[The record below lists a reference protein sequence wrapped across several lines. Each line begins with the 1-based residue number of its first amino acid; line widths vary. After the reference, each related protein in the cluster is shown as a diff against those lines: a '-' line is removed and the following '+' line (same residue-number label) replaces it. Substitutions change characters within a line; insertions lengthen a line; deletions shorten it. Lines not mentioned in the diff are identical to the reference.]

1 MEIILR
7 KDVDKIGKSGEVIK
21 VKKGFARNF
30 LLPRGLAFVAT
41 NQNLKRLEQEKQQ
54 RQVFAEKE
62 KRQAEELAKK
72 LSGASCTVAVD
83 VNENEKMYGSVTA
96 ADIVKS
102 LEVESFKID
111 KNAIL
116 LEKPIEELG
125 IFEIEIKLHPEVKT
139 KIRLWVTKR

>member
-7 KDVDKIGKSGEVIK
+7 KDVEKIGKSGEVIK
-21 VKKGFARNF
+21 VKEGFARNF

-62 KRQAEELAKK
+62 KRLAEELAKK

-96 ADIVKS
+96 AEIVKS
-102 LEVESFKID
+102 LEAESFKID

>member
-21 VKKGFARNF
+21 VKEGFARNF

-41 NQNLKRLEQEKQQ
+41 NQNLKRLEQERQQ
-54 RQVFAEKE
+54 RQVLAEKE
-62 KRQAEELAKK
+62 KKQAEELAKK
-72 LSGASCTVAVD
+72 LSGVSCTVAVD

-125 IFEIEIKLHPEVKT
+125 IFEIEIKIHPEIKT
-139 KIRLWVTKR
+139 KVRLWVTKR